1 MRTSRFSACSWPPNP
16 PFPSLISVYAEVAL
30 RTTSRIHAGFGA
42 VVCAEHRLAVGRN
55 EQFPNRR
62 PLGYD
67 VAMQVA
73 TGTVINGKVV
83 LEGVTLPEGALVTV
97 LSTDTEASIKLSP
110 AEEADLMA
118 ALDEADREA
127 GTAAEV
133 VLERLRKFG

>member
-1 MRTSRFSACSWPPNP
+1 M
-16 PFPSLISVYAEVAL
+16 
-30 RTTSRIHAGFGA
+30 
-42 VVCAEHRLAVGRN
+42 AVGRS

-133 VLERLRKFG
+133 VLERLHKFG

>member
-1 MRTSRFSACSWPPNP
+1 MRDC
-16 PFPSLISVYAEVAL
+16 
-30 RTTSRIHAGFGA
+30 GA
-42 VVCAEHRLAVGRN
+42 VICVEHRMAVGQS
-55 EQFPNRR
+55 ELFPASL
-62 PLGYD
+62 PLRYD

-97 LSTDTEASIKLSP
+97 LSSDTEASVRLSP

-118 ALDEADREA
+118 ALDEADREV
-127 GTAAEV
+127 GSAAEL

>member
-1 MRTSRFSACSWPPNP
+1 M
-16 PFPSLISVYAEVAL
+16 
-30 RTTSRIHAGFGA
+30 
-42 VVCAEHRLAVGRN
+42 AVGQN
-55 EQFPNRR
+55 EQFPTRR
-62 PLGYD
+62 PLRYD

-110 AEEADLMA
+110 AEGADLMA

>member
-1 MRTSRFSACSWPPNP
+1 M
-16 PFPSLISVYAEVAL
+16 
-30 RTTSRIHAGFGA
+30 
-42 VVCAEHRLAVGRN
+42 VCAEHRMPVGQN
-55 EQFPNRR
+55 EHFPTCR
-62 PLGYD
+62 PLRYD
-67 VAMQVA
+67 IVRQVA

-97 LSTDTEASIKLSP
+97 LSSNTEASVRLSP
-110 AEEADLMA
+110 TEEADLMA